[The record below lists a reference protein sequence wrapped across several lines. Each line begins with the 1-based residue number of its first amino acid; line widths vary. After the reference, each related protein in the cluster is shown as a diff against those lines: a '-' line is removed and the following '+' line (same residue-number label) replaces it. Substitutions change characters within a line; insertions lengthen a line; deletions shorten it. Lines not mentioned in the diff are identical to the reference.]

1 MFKRFFQPYL
11 EADDGI
17 SAIGGAADHQDPE
30 PDSISDIDGADP
42 TAGPEPTPTEPPAK
56 VQQSAEDN
64 AKFAA
69 ARRESEAKAKQ
80 EADRAAALEVQN
92 NRLMQ
97 ALRGYGYEGAPE
109 EIADMLMAQSQ
120 GITIEQAKAVRQQQ
134 EAEDAKFTQLQTEN
148 EFFRSIAKSAAMKED
163 LATLKSAYP
172 NDAKVQSLKDITE
185 LGTDFFGFMSALKDP
200 AKAYDA
206 LLIMQGRTTKPVPP
220 DIGAVNSSTGK
231 EKDFYTPDEVDKLTS
246 KDYDNPKI
254 MERVRQSMLKWK

>member
-1 MFKRFFQPYL
+1 MDTENTFTDVQETVVESQDL
-11 EADDGI
+11 ETVQSEVDHVEPENTTETAQSQEGVAKPQQSREEN
-17 SAIGGAADHQDPE
+17 SAI
-30 PDSISDIDGADP
+30 
-42 TAGPEPTPTEPPAK
+42 
-56 VQQSAEDN
+56 
-64 AKFAA
+64 AA
-69 ARRESEAKAKQ
+69 ARK
-80 EADRAAALEVQN
+80 EADRRAAALEAQN
-92 NRLMQ
+92 RRLMQ
-97 ALRGYGYEGAPE
+97 ELVKYGYPDDPE
-109 EIADMLMAQSQ
+109 EAADMLMAQSQ
-120 GITIEQAKAVRQQQ
+120 GITVEQAKAERQAQ
-134 EAEDAKFTQLQTEN
+134 EAENAKFTQLQTEN

-185 LGTDFFGFMSALKDP
+185 LGNDFFGFMSALHDP